1 MEVKTLAVRIRDA
14 IKWKIQSFFQK
25 LFRSL
30 PFVFAALALCGI
42 VFSAIQITLL
52 KAPQY
57 DQYAAE
63 RWSTDSGKTYRQVSV
78 IARSQLQGV
87 GLPPLFIDTG
97 VSLNK
102 SMITELR
109 TALETLI
116 SSSGGQEEKR
126 GSNEPKTPVGA
137 RKWVDA
143 YYTDARAWVQGMV
156 DGEAAGVGA
165 ETVVT
170 GISGN
175 YYLFHPRELLAGSFL
190 TEEPLEPQ
198 NIVLNE
204 QLAWLLYK
212 STDVVGQSIRVGAG
226 EFIIIGVVRDP
237 GGKIDRTAGMDKPRA
252 YIYFDEL
259 ASIDQSADHSSEFED
274 SFDYGPGGPSQ
285 QESKADNIGIF
296 CYEAVLPDPIDG
308 IAYNDL
314 KSSLMTYIP
323 SEENFYFIN
332 NTDRFGLLRIA
343 SGVFPI
349 GKDALIRSKFT
360 FPECEISAQITEQ
373 HLTVWWSIL
382 AASTLFMVISLLA
395 AFLTIRKRRSASK
408 IAEPNDRE
416 ADESDRPARDDEPI
430 RAIRRV

>member
-14 IKWKIQSFFQK
+14 IKRNIQGFFRK

-42 VFSAIQITLL
+42 IFSAVQIALL

-63 RWSTDSGKTYRQVSV
+63 RWSADSGKDYRQVSI

-87 GLPPLFIDTG
+87 GLPPLFIDSG

-102 SMITELR
+102 SMIAELR
-109 TALETLI
+109 TTLETLI
-116 SSSGGQEEKR
+116 SSSGGQDKKNGSDEKKVA
-126 GSNEPKTPVGA
+126 GT

-143 YYTDARAWVQGMV
+143 YYTDARAYMQGMI
-156 DGEAAGVGA
+156 DGEDVGTGA
-165 ETVVT
+165 EATVT
-170 GISGN
+170 GIAGN

-190 TEEPLEPQ
+190 TEATLEPQ

-204 QLAWLLYK
+204 QLAWLIFK
-212 STDVVGQSIRVGAG
+212 STDVVGQAIRVGSR
-226 EFIIIGVVRDP
+226 EFTIIGVVREPD
-237 GGKIDRTAGMDKPRA
+237 GKADQTAGMDKPRA

-259 ASIDQSADHSSEFED
+259 ANIDQSAEFSSEWGD
-274 SFDYGPGGPSQ
+274 SLEGNPGYPSE
-285 QESKADNIGIF
+285 QENKTNNIGIF

-308 IAYNDL
+308 IALNDL
-314 KSSLMTYIP
+314 KSSLSTYVP
-323 SEENFYFIN
+323 SEENYYFAN
-332 NTDRFGLLRIA
+332 STDRFGLFRIA

-349 GKDALIRSKFT
+349 GEDALIRSKFS

-373 HLTVWWSIL
+373 YLAVWWSVL
-382 AASTLFMVISLLA
+382 MASALFTVISLLA
-395 AFLTIRKRRSASK
+395 AFLTLRKRRNA
-408 IAEPNDRE
+408 AEDSEPDDTGTE
-416 ADESDRPARDDEPI
+416 DGDRPVRSDEPF

>member
-1 MEVKTLAVRIRDA
+1 MEIKTLAVRIRDA
-14 IKWKIQSFFQK
+14 IKRKIQGFFRK

-42 VFSAIQITLL
+42 IFSAIQITLL

-63 RWSTDSGKTYRQVSV
+63 RWSADSGSAYRQVSV

-87 GLPPLFIDTG
+87 GLPPLFIDSG

-102 SMITELR
+102 SMIAELR
-109 TALETLI
+109 VTLETMI
-116 SSSGGQEEKR
+116 SSSGVQNEKKS
-126 GSNEPKTPVGA
+126 SNETKAPAGA

-143 YYTDARAWVQGMV
+143 YYTDARAWVQGRI
-156 DGEAAGVGA
+156 DGEDVGTGA

-190 TEEPLEPQ
+190 TEAPLEPQ
-198 NIVLNE
+198 SIVLNE
-204 QLAWLLYK
+204 QLAWVLFK
-212 STDVVGQSIRVGAG
+212 SMDVVGQTVRVGAG
-226 EFIIIGVVRDP
+226 EFSIIGVVREP
-237 GGKIDRTAGMDKPRA
+237 GGKIDQTAGMDKPRA

-259 ASIDQSADHSSEFED
+259 AGIDQNADYSPEFGD
-274 SFDYGPGGPSQ
+274 SLDYGPGVPSE
-285 QESKADNIGIF
+285 QESKADNVGIF

-308 IAYNDL
+308 IALNDL
-314 KSSLMTYIP
+314 KSSLMTYVP
-323 SEENFYFIN
+323 NDENFYFVN
-332 NTDRFGLLRIA
+332 NTDRFGFLRIA

-349 GKDALIRSKFT
+349 GQDALLRSKFA

-382 AASTLFMVISLLA
+382 IASALFMVISLLA
-395 AFLTIRKRRSASK
+395 AFLTIRKRRNAAEK
-408 IAEPNDRE
+408 AEPNDTE
-416 ADESDRPARDDEPI
+416 TEDGDRPVRDDEPF